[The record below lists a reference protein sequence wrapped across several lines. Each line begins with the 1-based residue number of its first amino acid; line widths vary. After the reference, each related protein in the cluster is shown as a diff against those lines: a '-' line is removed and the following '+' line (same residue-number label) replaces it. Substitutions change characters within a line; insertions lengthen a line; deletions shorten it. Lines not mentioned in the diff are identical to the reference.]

1 MLQWDNKET
10 KAPVQSPQIHQP
22 TNPLCIRCDEADGL
36 EICLFPLLVSGCHT
50 VAGGN
55 LKASDGFPSLL
66 RVSVVTSGTRA
77 VTISIQLLDGLPGG
91 PVAMVSEGSN
101 RNRIVIIAPHHPS
114 LWAGHRFRYTT
125 VKLSKQHL
133 GEESVHQLTAPLFLS
148 SSLIARTSVPC
159 TACLEIVGLE

>member
-1 MLQWDNKET
+1 MCFNWITRRHLFKVHKFINQQILSVYRCNK
-10 KAPVQSPQIHQP
+10 
-22 TNPLCIRCDEADGL
+22 ADGL
-36 EICLFPLLVSGCHT
+36 EIYT
-50 VAGGN
+50 VAGRN
-55 LKASDGFPSLL
+55 LKASDSFPSLL

-77 VTISIQLLDGLPGG
+77 ITISIQLLDGLPGG

-133 GEESVHQLTAPLFLS
+133 EEESVHHHTAPLFLS
-148 SSLIARTSVPC
+148 SSLSARTSAPC
-159 TACLEIVGLE
+159 TVCFEMVGLE